1 MTEPTGATTSE
12 TTTGTEDDDDAE
24 LVIPHRAAAADA
36 SADLETVRS
45 GWEVVRDDRTGEWSL
60 FLFEITAD
68 GGEDLIGEMPL
79 DPQVAAEMSTAMA
92 SAYNDMTGEIL
103 DDSTGEEFAG
113 EVDPDGTPW
122 WRRSGWSRSGTVQTI
137 VLTVVGV
144 LVVIAFIV
152 NLIFGR

>member
-1 MTEPTGATTSE
+1 MTEPTGATSE
-12 TTTGTEDDDDAE
+12 ATTVTDDADE
-24 LVIPHRAAAADA
+24 VLVPYRPAVADDAAEP
-36 SADLETVRS
+36 ETVRS

-79 DPQVAAEMSTAMA
+79 DPQVAAEMSAAMA
-92 SAYNDMTGEIL
+92 SAYNDMTGDIL
-103 DDSTGEEFAG
+103 EDDAAGEEFAG
-113 EVDPDGTPW
+113 QVDSDGTPW
-122 WRRSGWSRSGTVQTI
+122 WRRSSWTRSRNFQII

-144 LVVIAFIV
+144 LVLIAFIV